1 MASGD
6 NVDVIEVVETTSFP
20 VPAQPTV
27 DHLRPEQ
34 STVEED
40 YKSIGEKITSFD
52 SSVVQHGTTGGKTLV
67 GVSRNKSERERK
79 IGHRRVGVGGEITY
93 KKIQTT
99 QIMGSIQLGI
109 QHAVGGL
116 ASKPERDLL
125 MQDFMTVETTNFPS
139 EGSNHTPAHHFSEF
153 KFKNYAPIAFRYF
166 RDLFGIQPDD
176 FLMSMCSAPLRELS
190 NPGASGSI
198 FYLTDDDEFIIKTV
212 QHKEGEFLQTLLPG
226 YYMNLNQNP
235 RTLLP
240 KFFGLYC
247 YRCNSKNV
255 RLIAMNNLLPSSVKL
270 HQKYDLKGST
280 YKRKASKTERSK
292 SSPTYKDL
300 DFIEHHPEGIFLE
313 ADTYGALVKTIQ
325 RDCRVL
331 ESFKIM
337 DYSLLVGIHNLDQA
351 VKEKAQEQRLSAS
364 ADEEID
370 EMGGESDGFI
380 QSERE
385 KQKEDRIGAAAL
397 NRSRSINRQRLVAH
411 STAMESIQAESE
423 PIDEEDDVP
432 SGGIPARNA
441 RGERLL
447 LFLGIID
454 ILQSYRLKKKLEHTW
469 KSMIHDGDTVSVHR
483 PGFYAQRFQDF
494 MAKTVFKKIPSLDLP
509 EIKGNHRKFRNL
521 VTSYI
526 ALKHSPSK
534 RKSISRPLRPL
545 EGDFDSTAVAAT
557 GGSTM
562 HATSPTKAVSPPD
575 PAISATNVAASVPI
589 APSPPVNL
597 AAGPLSPPPL
607 TLATGQGPH
616 HEHPPGAAPTV
627 KVTSYPAVLKGRS
640 AASPPN
646 PNLVPSGK
654 IPPPVPP
661 RGTGAS
667 RTARSS
673 EDHRAASTAAST
685 TSSVT
690 SSRGDEA
697 AIITRYRLHDSSCD
711 LHRSLL
717 SDHSCTST
725 SITTAK
731 TVASTITAATSIK
744 TTSAT
749 SNALHAHTST
759 SNTCRVTDRDR
770 IGGEAGRIRLM
781 DSIQHWHTQELDE
794 DEEEFVS
801 VVKIEDAYFIKTS
814 LHPLR
819 PDRGIRRS
827 SHLKDF
833 NETGNDNYEVSKK
846 GTEKRGDTK
855 TDHLAKFTYF
865 LNPSSRADLMNY
877 KMSRKDKK
885 YSETYYER
893 VKRKQKNLEASITTV
908 SHLRKPVE
916 DARTHHI
923 HTSYMEAAEE
933 WTNYNQKILKF
944 ASIKKDSI
952 LLQKIREKSKRRKRI
967 APEPSMKKRTSK
979 RETFNGNLAEIE
991 KTDAK
996 RENEKL
1002 SLKMSSLGNKS
1013 GYQIQEKSNKNDT
1026 GFTSKRKES
1035 AIRCDETKQ
1044 NCPSGRD
1051 NNYLDKKKNISKNIN
1066 DEQINNTGGFK
1077 GIFANSYK
1085 AENMEDR
1092 IVHEGISKFD
1102 RQANE
1107 RFKKYKNE
1115 SPKSDCKSCDGNSYF
1130 REEESSFDIKK
1141 TNSKDVKQ
1149 DKLLNTIKREEFIF
1163 SSFENDIR
1171 SRNSDVL
1178 KCSVFEKV
1186 KNFEKI
1192 KMDVRGK
1199 TKDARREVH
1208 LDNLNYG
1215 NEIDAIKR
1223 KFALPVNEIR
1233 LNQEEE
1239 KIVLKGRLI
1248 NTDVKHKRQTFKSL
1262 SSSHCDNLSFNSEFG
1277 MLKPNVS
1284 FLHTYRK
1291 TRSFTCGTLPST
1303 CSTPPPPFDDAVRSN
1318 DQTLASGGH
1327 LQQGSAT
1334 PILTSNLFSTHSK
1347 QNKVVH
1353 HVTLTKTYHDTVSI
1367 SDVHLESSGSGSGS
1381 GGRETKSSLSVESG
1395 GSSSRGGGGLTWTP
1409 PAGSAEGSTPTW
1421 TEGTPS
1427 FTESS
1432 SSGDIGKLL
1441 YALNIYYGS

>member
-6 NVDVIEVVETTSFP
+6 NVDVIEVVETSFP

-34 STVEED
+34 STIEED
-40 YKSIGEKITSFD
+40 YKSTGEKITSFD

-351 VKEKAQEQRLSAS
+351 AKEKAQEQRLSAS

-589 APSPPVNL
+589 ATSTPVNL

-607 TLATGQGPH
+607 TLAAGQGPH

-685 TSSVT
+685 SSSVT
-690 SSRGDEA
+690 SSRG
-697 AIITRYRLHDSSCD
+697 
-711 LHRSLL
+711 
-717 SDHSCTST
+717 
-725 SITTAK
+725 
-731 TVASTITAATSIK
+731 
-744 TTSAT
+744 
-749 SNALHAHTST
+749 
-759 SNTCRVTDRDR
+759 
-770 IGGEAGRIRLM
+770 
-781 DSIQHWHTQELDE
+781 
-794 DEEEFVS
+794 
-801 VVKIEDAYFIKTS
+801 
-814 LHPLR
+814 
-819 PDRGIRRS
+819 
-827 SHLKDF
+827 
-833 NETGNDNYEVSKK
+833 
-846 GTEKRGDTK
+846 
-855 TDHLAKFTYF
+855 
-865 LNPSSRADLMNY
+865 
-877 KMSRKDKK
+877 
-885 YSETYYER
+885 
-893 VKRKQKNLEASITTV
+893 
-908 SHLRKPVE
+908 
-916 DARTHHI
+916 
-923 HTSYMEAAEE
+923 
-933 WTNYNQKILKF
+933 
-944 ASIKKDSI
+944 
-952 LLQKIREKSKRRKRI
+952 
-967 APEPSMKKRTSK
+967 
-979 RETFNGNLAEIE
+979 
-991 KTDAK
+991 
-996 RENEKL
+996 
-1002 SLKMSSLGNKS
+1002 
-1013 GYQIQEKSNKNDT
+1013 
-1026 GFTSKRKES
+1026 
-1035 AIRCDETKQ
+1035 
-1044 NCPSGRD
+1044 
-1051 NNYLDKKKNISKNIN
+1051 
-1066 DEQINNTGGFK
+1066 
-1077 GIFANSYK
+1077 
-1085 AENMEDR
+1085 
-1092 IVHEGISKFD
+1092 
-1102 RQANE
+1102 
-1107 RFKKYKNE
+1107 
-1115 SPKSDCKSCDGNSYF
+1115 
-1130 REEESSFDIKK
+1130 
-1141 TNSKDVKQ
+1141 
-1149 DKLLNTIKREEFIF
+1149 
-1163 SSFENDIR
+1163 
-1171 SRNSDVL
+1171 
-1178 KCSVFEKV
+1178 
-1186 KNFEKI
+1186 
-1192 KMDVRGK
+1192 
-1199 TKDARREVH
+1199 
-1208 LDNLNYG
+1208 
-1215 NEIDAIKR
+1215 
-1223 KFALPVNEIR
+1223 
-1233 LNQEEE
+1233 
-1239 KIVLKGRLI
+1239 
-1248 NTDVKHKRQTFKSL
+1248 
-1262 SSSHCDNLSFNSEFG
+1262 
-1277 MLKPNVS
+1277 
-1284 FLHTYRK
+1284 
-1291 TRSFTCGTLPST
+1291 GTLPST
-1303 CSTPPPPFDDAVRSN
+1303 CSTPPPPFDDAVHSN

-1327 LQQGSAT
+1327 LQQSGAT

-1432 SSGDIGKLL
+1432 SSGDIGCPTTPIKGNQRQDDGGRIAATVEE
-1441 YALNIYYGS
+1441 ALASLTTEMEILQRE

>member
-20 VPAQPTV
+20 VPATAHQPAAKV
-27 DHLRPEQ
+27 DHLRPEL

-40 YKSIGEKITSFD
+40 YKSTGEKITAFD
-52 SSVVQHGTTGGKTLV
+52 NSIVQHGTTGGKIPV
-67 GVSRNKSERERK
+67 GISRNKSERERK

-153 KFKNYAPIAFRYF
+153 KFKTYAPIAFRYF

-255 RLIAMNNLLPSSVKL
+255 RLIAMNNLLPSSIKL

-313 ADTYGALVKTIQ
+313 ADTYSALVKTIQ

-351 VKEKAQEQRLSAS
+351 AKEKAQEQRLSAS
-364 ADEEID
+364 ADEEVD

-380 QSERE
+380 QTERE
-385 KQKEDRIGAAAL
+385 KERVDRIGAVAL

-432 SGGIPARNA
+432 TGGIPARNA

-562 HATSPTKAVSPPD
+562 HATSPTKAAVSSPD
-575 PAISATNVAASVPI
+575 PAISATNAAASVPI
-589 APSPPVNL
+589 ATSTPVNL

-607 TLATGQGPH
+607 TLAAGQGPH
-616 HEHPPGAAPTV
+616 HEHPPGVAPTV

-654 IPPPVPP
+654 VPPPVPP
-661 RGTGAS
+661 RGMGAS

-673 EDHRAASTAAST
+673 EDHRAAGTAAST
-685 TSSVT
+685 TSSMT
-690 SSRGDEA
+690 SSRG
-697 AIITRYRLHDSSCD
+697 
-711 LHRSLL
+711 
-717 SDHSCTST
+717 
-725 SITTAK
+725 
-731 TVASTITAATSIK
+731 
-744 TTSAT
+744 
-749 SNALHAHTST
+749 
-759 SNTCRVTDRDR
+759 
-770 IGGEAGRIRLM
+770 
-781 DSIQHWHTQELDE
+781 
-794 DEEEFVS
+794 
-801 VVKIEDAYFIKTS
+801 
-814 LHPLR
+814 
-819 PDRGIRRS
+819 
-827 SHLKDF
+827 
-833 NETGNDNYEVSKK
+833 
-846 GTEKRGDTK
+846 
-855 TDHLAKFTYF
+855 
-865 LNPSSRADLMNY
+865 
-877 KMSRKDKK
+877 
-885 YSETYYER
+885 
-893 VKRKQKNLEASITTV
+893 
-908 SHLRKPVE
+908 
-916 DARTHHI
+916 
-923 HTSYMEAAEE
+923 
-933 WTNYNQKILKF
+933 
-944 ASIKKDSI
+944 
-952 LLQKIREKSKRRKRI
+952 
-967 APEPSMKKRTSK
+967 
-979 RETFNGNLAEIE
+979 
-991 KTDAK
+991 
-996 RENEKL
+996 
-1002 SLKMSSLGNKS
+1002 
-1013 GYQIQEKSNKNDT
+1013 
-1026 GFTSKRKES
+1026 
-1035 AIRCDETKQ
+1035 
-1044 NCPSGRD
+1044 
-1051 NNYLDKKKNISKNIN
+1051 
-1066 DEQINNTGGFK
+1066 
-1077 GIFANSYK
+1077 
-1085 AENMEDR
+1085 
-1092 IVHEGISKFD
+1092 
-1102 RQANE
+1102 
-1107 RFKKYKNE
+1107 
-1115 SPKSDCKSCDGNSYF
+1115 
-1130 REEESSFDIKK
+1130 
-1141 TNSKDVKQ
+1141 
-1149 DKLLNTIKREEFIF
+1149 
-1163 SSFENDIR
+1163 
-1171 SRNSDVL
+1171 
-1178 KCSVFEKV
+1178 
-1186 KNFEKI
+1186 
-1192 KMDVRGK
+1192 
-1199 TKDARREVH
+1199 
-1208 LDNLNYG
+1208 
-1215 NEIDAIKR
+1215 
-1223 KFALPVNEIR
+1223 
-1233 LNQEEE
+1233 
-1239 KIVLKGRLI
+1239 
-1248 NTDVKHKRQTFKSL
+1248 
-1262 SSSHCDNLSFNSEFG
+1262 
-1277 MLKPNVS
+1277 
-1284 FLHTYRK
+1284 
-1291 TRSFTCGTLPST
+1291 GTLPST

-1327 LQQGSAT
+1327 LQQGAGTTILASSLASAH
-1334 PILTSNLFSTHSK
+1334 PK
-1347 QNKVVH
+1347 PNKVVH

-1432 SSGDIGKLL
+1432 SSGDIGCPTTPIKGNQRQADGGRIAATVEEALASL
-1441 YALNIYYGS
+1441 TTEMRRTSQDGQQQLEQSTSFSFYRQIRRSFKRGSSNHVAIMRNMQRALNIRRAP

>member
-40 YKSIGEKITSFD
+40 YKLTGEKITAFD
-52 SSVVQHGTTGGKTLV
+52 NSIIQHGTTGGKIPV

-255 RLIAMNNLLPSSVKL
+255 RLVAMNNLLPSFVKL

-351 VKEKAQEQRLSAS
+351 AKEKAQEQRLSAS

-385 KQKEDRIGAAAL
+385 KQREDRIGAAAL

-494 MAKTVFKKIPSLDLP
+494 MAKTVFKKIPSP
-509 EIKGNHRKFRNL
+509 
-521 VTSYI
+521 
-526 ALKHSPSK
+526 LKHSPSK

-545 EGDFDSTAVAAT
+545 EGDFDST
-557 GGSTM
+557 G
-562 HATSPTKAVSPPD
+562 
-575 PAISATNVAASVPI
+575 
-589 APSPPVNL
+589 
-597 AAGPLSPPPL
+597 
-607 TLATGQGPH
+607 
-616 HEHPPGAAPTV
+616 
-627 KVTSYPAVLKGRS
+627 
-640 AASPPN
+640 
-646 PNLVPSGK
+646 
-654 IPPPVPP
+654 
-661 RGTGAS
+661 
-667 RTARSS
+667 
-673 EDHRAASTAAST
+673 
-685 TSSVT
+685 
-690 SSRGDEA
+690 
-697 AIITRYRLHDSSCD
+697 
-711 LHRSLL
+711 
-717 SDHSCTST
+717 
-725 SITTAK
+725 
-731 TVASTITAATSIK
+731 
-744 TTSAT
+744 
-749 SNALHAHTST
+749 
-759 SNTCRVTDRDR
+759 
-770 IGGEAGRIRLM
+770 
-781 DSIQHWHTQELDE
+781 
-794 DEEEFVS
+794 
-801 VVKIEDAYFIKTS
+801 
-814 LHPLR
+814 
-819 PDRGIRRS
+819 
-827 SHLKDF
+827 
-833 NETGNDNYEVSKK
+833 
-846 GTEKRGDTK
+846 
-855 TDHLAKFTYF
+855 
-865 LNPSSRADLMNY
+865 
-877 KMSRKDKK
+877 
-885 YSETYYER
+885 
-893 VKRKQKNLEASITTV
+893 
-908 SHLRKPVE
+908 
-916 DARTHHI
+916 
-923 HTSYMEAAEE
+923 
-933 WTNYNQKILKF
+933 
-944 ASIKKDSI
+944 
-952 LLQKIREKSKRRKRI
+952 
-967 APEPSMKKRTSK
+967 
-979 RETFNGNLAEIE
+979 
-991 KTDAK
+991 
-996 RENEKL
+996 
-1002 SLKMSSLGNKS
+1002 
-1013 GYQIQEKSNKNDT
+1013 
-1026 GFTSKRKES
+1026 
-1035 AIRCDETKQ
+1035 
-1044 NCPSGRD
+1044 
-1051 NNYLDKKKNISKNIN
+1051 
-1066 DEQINNTGGFK
+1066 
-1077 GIFANSYK
+1077 
-1085 AENMEDR
+1085 
-1092 IVHEGISKFD
+1092 
-1102 RQANE
+1102 
-1107 RFKKYKNE
+1107 
-1115 SPKSDCKSCDGNSYF
+1115 
-1130 REEESSFDIKK
+1130 
-1141 TNSKDVKQ
+1141 
-1149 DKLLNTIKREEFIF
+1149 
-1163 SSFENDIR
+1163 
-1171 SRNSDVL
+1171 
-1178 KCSVFEKV
+1178 
-1186 KNFEKI
+1186 
-1192 KMDVRGK
+1192 
-1199 TKDARREVH
+1199 
-1208 LDNLNYG
+1208 
-1215 NEIDAIKR
+1215 
-1223 KFALPVNEIR
+1223 
-1233 LNQEEE
+1233 
-1239 KIVLKGRLI
+1239 
-1248 NTDVKHKRQTFKSL
+1248 
-1262 SSSHCDNLSFNSEFG
+1262 
-1277 MLKPNVS
+1277 
-1284 FLHTYRK
+1284 
-1291 TRSFTCGTLPST
+1291 GTLPST

-1432 SSGDIGKLL
+1432 SSGDIGCPTTPIKGNQRQDDGGRIAATVEEALASLTTEMRRTSQDGQHQLEQSTSFSL
-1441 YALNIYYGS
+1441 YRQIRTSLKRGSSSHIAIMRNMQRALNIRRAP

>member
-20 VPAQPTV
+20 VPATAHQPAAKV
-27 DHLRPEQ
+27 DHLRPEL

-40 YKSIGEKITSFD
+40 YKSTGEKITAFD
-52 SSVVQHGTTGGKTLV
+52 NSIVQHGTTGGKIPV
-67 GVSRNKSERERK
+67 GISRNKSERERK

-153 KFKNYAPIAFRYF
+153 KFKTYAPIAFRYF

-255 RLIAMNNLLPSSVKL
+255 RLIAMNNLLPSSIKL

-313 ADTYGALVKTIQ
+313 ADTYSALVKTIQ

-351 VKEKAQEQRLSAS
+351 AKEKAQEQRLSAS
-364 ADEEID
+364 ADEEVD

-380 QSERE
+380 QTERE
-385 KQKEDRIGAAAL
+385 KERVDRIGAVAL

-432 SGGIPARNA
+432 TGGIPARNA

-562 HATSPTKAVSPPD
+562 HATSPTKAVSSPD
-575 PAISATNVAASVPI
+575 PAISATNAAASVPI
-589 APSPPVNL
+589 ATSTPVNL

-607 TLATGQGPH
+607 TLAAGQGPH
-616 HEHPPGAAPTV
+616 HEHPPGVAPTV

-654 IPPPVPP
+654 VPPPVPP
-661 RGTGAS
+661 RGMGAS

-673 EDHRAASTAAST
+673 EDHRAAGTAAST
-685 TSSVT
+685 TSSMT

-711 LHRSLL
+711 LHHPPHL
-717 SDHSCTST
+717 SDHSFTST

-731 TVASTITAATSIK
+731 KTVASTLTAVAAAAAAATSTK
-744 TTSAT
+744 ATSAT
-749 SNALHAHTST
+749 ANALHARTST
-759 SNTCRVTDRDR
+759 FNAYRVTHHHGHFDR
-770 IGGEAGRIRLM
+770 EAGRVRPM
-781 DSIQHWHTQELDE
+781 DSIRDWYTEELTE
-794 DEEEFVS
+794 NEEEFVS
-801 VVKIEDAYFIKTS
+801 VDKVEDAYFVKIS
-814 LHPLR
+814 LHPVR
-819 PDRGIRRS
+819 PDRGNRRS
-827 SHLKDF
+827 YHLNDSGKTM
-833 NETGNDNYEVSKK
+833 ETDNRKVSKEDRK
-846 GTEKRGDTK
+846 SRGDIK

-865 LNPSSRADLMNY
+865 LNPGSRTDLINY

-885 YSETYYER
+885 HSETYYER
-893 VKRKQKNLEASITTV
+893 VKRKQKDLEASITTITNRYKSIENTKTCHTGI
-908 SHLRKPVE
+908 SHAE
-916 DARTHHI
+916 DK
-923 HTSYMEAAEE
+923 SAEE
-933 WTNYNQKILKF
+933 YKQKILKF

-952 LLQKIREKSKRRKRI
+952 LLQKIREKSKRKKRL
-967 APEPSMKKRTSK
+967 APKPSMKKQMSVE
-979 RETFNGNLAEIE
+979 ETFNGNLTETE
-991 KTDAK
+991 KRKATKEDK
-996 RENEKL
+996 IL
-1002 SLKMSSLGNKS
+1002 SLKMSSLKDKS
-1013 GYQIQEKSNKNDT
+1013 NNCQIQEKSNKKSVDL
-1026 GFTSKRKES
+1026 SSERQS
-1035 AIRCDETKQ
+1035 AIKYDESKQ
-1044 NCPSGRD
+1044 NCSSDRE
-1051 NNYLDKKKNISKNIN
+1051 NNRLDKRKNISKTIN
-1066 DEQINNTGGFK
+1066 DEQQNNKSRFK
-1077 GIFANSYK
+1077 GIFANGYRVETEITADK
-1085 AENMEDR
+1085 
-1092 IVHEGISKFD
+1092 IVREKISKFD
-1102 RQANE
+1102 RHANE
-1107 RFKKYKNE
+1107 RSKRYKHE
-1115 SPKSDCKSCDGNSYF
+1115 FSKADCKNCDEPSFCKEG
-1130 REEESSFDIKK
+1130 SFDQIRKSNLK
-1141 TNSKDVKQ
+1141 NANQ
-1149 DKLLNTIKREEFIF
+1149 CKLLSTNKREEFI
-1163 SSFENDIR
+1163 SSSCGDIR
-1171 SRNSDVL
+1171 NRNSV
-1178 KCSVFEKV
+1178 KSSVSDKV
-1186 KNFEKI
+1186 KSLEKI
-1192 KMDVRGK
+1192 KADLRDEMKNARG
-1199 TKDARREVH
+1199 KDAR
-1208 LDNLNYG
+1208 LDNQDYR
-1215 NEIDAIKR
+1215 NEISTIKQE
-1223 KFALPVNEIR
+1223 FALPINKIR
-1233 LNQEEE
+1233 LKRKEENL
-1239 KIVLKGRLI
+1239 VLKGRLLS
-1248 NTDVKHKRQTFKSL
+1248 TDPEQKMFKSL
-1262 SSSHCDNLSFNSEFG
+1262 SSDHCDNLSFNIEFG

-1291 TRSFTCGTLPST
+1291 SFT
-1303 CSTPPPPFDDAVRSN
+1303 
-1318 DQTLASGGH
+1318 
-1327 LQQGSAT
+1327 
-1334 PILTSNLFSTHSK
+1334 
-1347 QNKVVH
+1347 
-1353 HVTLTKTYHDTVSI
+1353 
-1367 SDVHLESSGSGSGS
+1367 
-1381 GGRETKSSLSVESG
+1381 
-1395 GSSSRGGGGLTWTP
+1395 
-1409 PAGSAEGSTPTW
+1409 
-1421 TEGTPS
+1421 
-1427 FTESS
+1427 
-1432 SSGDIGKLL
+1432 
-1441 YALNIYYGS
+1441 